1 MELPIRI
8 LHVVTNMD
16 RGGLET
22 MLMNYYRHIDHK
34 KVQFD
39 FLVHRNAPGAY
50 DSEIDS
56 LGGRIYHLPRLNPWN
71 PTYYRTLRS
80 FFRAHKEYK
89 IVHVHQ
95 DCLSS
100 IILRVAKQEH
110 VPVRIAHSHN
120 SSQDKNFKYPIKL
133 FYRQWIPCYAT
144 ALFACGGRA
153 GQWMFHGAPF
163 QILNNA
169 IDTSVYQFDPNER
182 LRIRAELDISPDTL
196 LLGHVGRFWYPKNHS
211 FLIDLFASFHQ
222 TQPNSRLLLVGDG
235 SLRPPIEEKVLSLG
249 LTSAVIFAGLR
260 DDVPNLLQAMD
271 VFMLPSIYEGTSV
284 STIEAQAAG
293 LPCII
298 SSQIPTDC
306 DITSLITRVSLDAP
320 ITQWNQSILNA
331 INIPRKDHHLEV
343 AAAGFDITENALKL
357 QSYYLKQWEEAL

>member
-196 LLGHVGRFWYPKNHS
+196 LL
-211 FLIDLFASFHQ
+211 
-222 TQPNSRLLLVGDG
+222 
-235 SLRPPIEEKVLSLG
+235 
-249 LTSAVIFAGLR
+249 
-260 DDVPNLLQAMD
+260 
-271 VFMLPSIYEGTSV
+271 
-284 STIEAQAAG
+284 
-293 LPCII
+293 
-298 SSQIPTDC
+298 
-306 DITSLITRVSLDAP
+306 
-320 ITQWNQSILNA
+320 
-331 INIPRKDHHLEV
+331 
-343 AAAGFDITENALKL
+343 
-357 QSYYLKQWEEAL
+357 